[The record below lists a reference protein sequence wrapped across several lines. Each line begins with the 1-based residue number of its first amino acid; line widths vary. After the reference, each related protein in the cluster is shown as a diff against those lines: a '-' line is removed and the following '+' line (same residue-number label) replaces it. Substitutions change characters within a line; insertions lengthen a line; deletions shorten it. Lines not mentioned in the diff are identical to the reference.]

1 MLEIWN
7 LNFEKIESFIFR
19 IKVYEFLIYFVV
31 LSFDSNL
38 LISGGDDVNIKLW
51 NLFNG
56 NLIIKFIGY

>member
-1 MLEIWN
+1 MLEIWD
-7 LNFEKIESFIFR
+7 LNFEKIESFIF
-19 IKVYEFLIYFVV
+19 IIEVYEFLIYFVV